1 MSVALGGP
9 QVLGDPPRVC
19 SFNWVTQES
28 GGWLQGAV
36 DEAPYRSAGASEA
49 TWWLWATSLAQT
61 Q

>member
-1 MSVALGGP
+1 M
-9 QVLGDPPRVC
+9 LGDPSRVC

-36 DEAPYRSAGASEA
+36 DEAPYRSAGAPEA